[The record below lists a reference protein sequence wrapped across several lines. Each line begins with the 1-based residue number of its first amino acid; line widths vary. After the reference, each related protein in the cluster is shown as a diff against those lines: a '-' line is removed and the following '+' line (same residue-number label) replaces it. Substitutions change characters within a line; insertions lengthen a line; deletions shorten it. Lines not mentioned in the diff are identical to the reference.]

1 MRRTKWGKSGK
12 SRKQRAGCGL
22 SPYSKHGHT
31 PADGTPFVVPGF
43 LSSTLCLR
51 LVVTREG
58 TENSHPGPQAA
69 LIQGTLQCYCHSAN
83 YP

>member
-1 MRRTKWGKSGK
+1 MRRTKWGETGK
-12 SRKQRAGCGL
+12 NRKQRVGCGL

-31 PADGTPFVVPGF
+31 SADGTFVVPGF
-43 LSSTLCLR
+43 LPSTLCLR

-58 TENSHPGPQAA
+58 TKNSHPGPQEA
-69 LIQGTLQCYCHSAN
+69 LIQGTLQCYCHGAN